1 MKAMRSCGV
10 VALLVVAAGSAVAEN
25 ANQRVVGKK
34 GIGYFNS
41 AAPFGTRYW
50 MNDGMAFD
58 LGLGVGYENQVP
70 VPGSTNNATTSDFD
84 IAVDVGLPL
93 VLHGEENMIVYFRP
107 GVVVAADQQF
117 DLATPTLD
125 DKKYAT
131 NVSTTVSLGGE
142 FFLGQLG
149 WPNLSFAGQIGLGLE
164 FSNPGGSG
172 SKTAVKF
179 VTTADDVNV
188 VSTGTLGFHIYF

>member
-1 MKAMRSCGV
+1 MKPMRLCGV
-10 VALLVVAAGSAVAEN
+10 ITLLAVAAGSAAAEN

-41 AAPFGTRYW
+41 AAPFGVRYW
-50 MNDGMAFD
+50 MNDGMAID
-58 LGLGVGYENQVP
+58 LGVGIGYENQVL
-70 VPGSTNNATTSDFD
+70 VPGSGGATTSDFD
-84 IAVDVGLPL
+84 YAFDVGLPW

-117 DLATPTLD
+117 DTATATLD

-131 NVSTTVSLGGE
+131 NVSATLSLGGE